1 MLNFLKFES
10 INLVTLTSY
19 SSQLSFIITQQ
30 FFINEKKERY
40 KYPKDIYLVFIFP
53 STSDPHANNSVEIK
67 KFFKSN
73 KNNRDSK
80 IFVIKTLKIWQ
91 RILLSPLFYMFKILI
106 NKPIYLWQARYNS
119 TLTSFMSTNQK
130 AFTFKATMVFKNFLQ

>member
-30 FFINEKKERY
+30 FFINEKKERN

-53 STSDPHANNSVEIK
+53 STSDPYANNSVEIK
-67 KFFKSN
+67 KFFKSY
-73 KNNRDSK
+73 KNNRDS
-80 IFVIKTLKIWQ
+80 
-91 RILLSPLFYMFKILI
+91 
-106 NKPIYLWQARYNS
+106 
-119 TLTSFMSTNQK
+119 
-130 AFTFKATMVFKNFLQ
+130 